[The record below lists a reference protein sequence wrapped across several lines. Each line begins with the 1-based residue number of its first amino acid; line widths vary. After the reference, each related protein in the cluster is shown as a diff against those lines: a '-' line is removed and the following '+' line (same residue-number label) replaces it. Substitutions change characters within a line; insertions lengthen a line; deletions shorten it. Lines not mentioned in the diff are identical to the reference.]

1 MDIRQMINNPRYTW
15 IRIVV
20 MISCWAFQSDSLS
33 AQYLQIKELDQAGR
47 TVPVTNNRRAIDIN
61 SKLLVS
67 IDKKEVRSA
76 ALSTFSFTGES
87 TIDSVILALE
97 AYKIMIESIEASV
110 QIYQDVVTN
119 PNRTMDDLESA
130 LSDRAIAGLNVLD
143 HFPEDSRF
151 ANRFEEELNVAVGGS
166 TNEQFWAMIRV
177 VDEEVDHSE
186 QLLDRLI
193 SEEGIAFQMA
203 AWSVTAS
210 GPKQLHLEGFD
221 TLQQGEFFEYQRN
234 RLFLTEEQLASLH
247 RLNSIF
253 ASHDKNALFENLI
266 GLIPGFLSKA
276 IDISAIQ
283 AYVNTLRTFASEL
296 EADAIEQ
303 KEELL
308 RNINK
313 LEEDKTR
320 LAGMVSQYI
329 AKYSQAGGVAG
340 KSSGIEV
347 LLGFH
352 EDVGHLKI
360 QTELIIDDIRG
371 ITGFLSNLSLPSHI
385 TNLMATIKSGEG
397 ILKQSLKDLSSFA
410 RESYHT
416 AVYGRRINSNALELS
431 EKMLRLDIGQIPN
444 STTLDLLY
452 GNKREPGDKIVF
464 KAFLWKGK
472 DTKPAAVEQIE
483 LPMVNALPHVQMN
496 IAYTFARPVYNG
508 GRFKGGPTVSVL
520 YKFRSRSLAYRN
532 FFDPG
537 IGFHAASYDFN
548 SDDTPEFAG
557 GLILSAFRD
566 YVQGGWGFNFNA
578 NSGYWFVGLRIP
590 IPTSPVSLFGQ

>member
-1 MDIRQMINNPRYTW
+1 
-15 IRIVV
+15 

-416 AVYGRRINSNALELS
+416 AVYGRRINSNAL
-431 EKMLRLDIGQIPN
+431 
-444 STTLDLLY
+444 
-452 GNKREPGDKIVF
+452 
-464 KAFLWKGK
+464 
-472 DTKPAAVEQIE
+472 
-483 LPMVNALPHVQMN
+483 
-496 IAYTFARPVYNG
+496 
-508 GRFKGGPTVSVL
+508 
-520 YKFRSRSLAYRN
+520 
-532 FFDPG
+532 
-537 IGFHAASYDFN
+537 
-548 SDDTPEFAG
+548 
-557 GLILSAFRD
+557 
-566 YVQGGWGFNFNA
+566 
-578 NSGYWFVGLRIP
+578 
-590 IPTSPVSLFGQ
+590 